1 MFNKKRLFF
10 TAIILLG
17 FLDWLT
23 TIIGIASNGS
33 IEINPLLSGL
43 TKSSMLVFSIVK
55 LSADVAVA
63 FAFYKAYAISIGQT
77 LKKFLNGAFSITC
90 LIFVTVV
97 ISNLLTITRF

>member
-17 FLDWLT
+17 SLDWLT

-43 TKSSMLVFSIVK
+43 TKSSMVVFSIVK
-55 LSADVAVA
+55 LSADVVAA
-63 FAFYKAYAISIGQT
+63 FAFYKAEAISIGQT
-77 LKKFLNGAFSITC
+77 VKNFLNGAFSVTC

-97 ISNLLTITRF
+97 VSNLLTITRF